1 MATSTEA
8 RIMRLLFDVLDDMTG
23 DAGALPIAWPNKSF
37 EPPNDKKFLRVD
49 FIPNRVDRLEIASDG
64 AHQMRGLLQISVM
77 WPLDDGLDGPL
88 DIAGAIVAAYPADL
102 TLWDGDLRVRVYQR
116 PAVAGAIVEDKRV
129 MIPVTVLWEVF
140 V

>member
-1 MATSTEA
+1 
-8 RIMRLLFDVLDDMTG
+8 
-23 DAGALPIAWPNKSF
+23 
-37 EPPNDKKFLRVD
+37 
-49 FIPNRVDRLEIASDG
+49 
-64 AHQMRGLLQISVM
+64 M